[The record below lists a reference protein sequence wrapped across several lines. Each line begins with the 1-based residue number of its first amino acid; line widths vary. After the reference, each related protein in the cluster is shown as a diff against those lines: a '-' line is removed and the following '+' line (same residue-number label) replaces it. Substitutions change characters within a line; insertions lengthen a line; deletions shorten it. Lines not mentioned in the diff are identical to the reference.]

1 VSDRPTNEN
10 ELIELIRAID
20 VPAPERL
27 HDRTAAMIA
36 RERTPARERAYSP
49 RLRLGA
55 VGGLVVA
62 AAIVL
67 ALVIGSSGGGGTLS
81 LRSAAALTLGRAT
94 SSAPAESHSHRA
106 QLAAAVDGVAFPYW
120 GDRFG
125 WRSTGSRSDRLG
137 GRAVTTVFYGDQA
150 GQRIGYSI
158 VAGAPAPHIAGGTI
172 RWRGG
177 SPYRLA
183 RIGGDRVVTWMR
195 DGHLCIVAGHVSG
208 ATLLMLASW
217 HEHAAAA

>member
-1 VSDRPTNEN
+1 MSEPPENEN

-36 RERTPARERAYSP
+36 RGGAPVGNRAYSP

-55 VGGLVVA
+55 AGGLVLA

-67 ALVIGSSGGGGTLS
+67 ALVIGSGGGDGKLS
-81 LRSAAALTLGRAT
+81 LRSAAALALGRAT
-94 SSAPAESHSHRA
+94 SAAPAESPSRRT
-106 QLAAAVDGVAFPYW
+106 QLAAAVEGVAFPYW
-120 GDRFG
+120 GERFG

-137 GRAVTTVFYGDQA
+137 GREVRTVFYGDQA

-158 VAGAPAPHIAGGTI
+158 VAGAPAPQIAGGTI

-177 SPYRLA
+177 SPYRLTT
-183 RIGGDRVVTWMR
+183 IGGDRVVTWVR
-195 DGHLCIVAGHVSG
+195 DGHLCIVAGRVSG
-208 ATLLMLASW
+208 ATLVMLASW
-217 HEHAAAA
+217 HENAAAA